1 MNRELSIFTSNSEQ
15 PSEWDQLADLAVE
28 SSELAEVPFE
38 FLPEEEAR
46 RVLRETPEES
56 FKVLMRNPP
65 ERTIGLSD
73 SEWNVVQA
81 QMDNPENW
89 PAYRRELHERIV
101 AERLESCDSM
111 SSRLR
116 AKERERGDPAT
127 IYVLRGTCGA
137 GKTTAL
143 RTGDRFPG
151 VLDEDGQPTGALSA
165 DLMKIP
171 LRNDGLAEG
180 EVSRVSHTQVHQEA
194 GVLNRRLTQAVHE
207 RAMAAR
213 DSGEGYSVVIDKL
226 MCKHQDIVD
235 VISDAE
241 STERD
246 LRVIDVDVP
255 FELSAVRVL
264 CRTAEG
270 DDPQVPFEN
279 VAYSFRNIRTER
291 SKLLMTASTG
301 GEKSPIRSYELIVFN
316 PATKKQETV
325 FSAENGHPNGV
336 TGPEA
341 ASMVYQAVSSPETTE
356 AEISEARDTVI
367 TDEYIDTFI
376 GKYFDE
382 SDEKSMQYAA
392 STRATLEQF
401 KGLTLADALDVR
413 CGKKKIAPA
422 ESEAA
427 A

>member
-1 MNRELSIFTSNSEQ
+1 MNLELNNSTST
-15 PSEWDQLADLAVE
+15 PSEWDQLAALAAE

-46 RVLRETPEES
+46 RVLRETPQES

-65 ERTIGLSD
+65 ERTTGLSD
-73 SEWNVVQA
+73 SEWDVVQA

-89 PAYRRELHERIV
+89 PAYRRELHERAV

-111 SSRLR
+111 SRRLR

-180 EVSRVSHTQVHQEA
+180 EVSQISHTQVHQEA
-194 GVLNRRLTQAVHE
+194 CVLNRRLTRAVHE

-213 DSGEGYSVVIDKL
+213 DSGEGYSMVIDKL

-235 VISDAE
+235 VIRDAE

-246 LRVIDVDVP
+246 MRVIDVDVP

-270 DDPQVPFEN
+270 DDPQIPFEN
-279 VAYSFRNIRTER
+279 VAYSFRNIRNER
-291 SKLLMTASTG
+291 AKLLKTACISG
-301 GEKSPIRSYELIVFN
+301 DKCPIRSYELVVFN
-316 PATKKQETV
+316 PTTKKQETV
-325 FSAENGHPNGV
+325 FSAESGRPKRV
-336 TGPEA
+336 TSLEERELV
-341 ASMVYQAVSSPETTE
+341 MQAVSSKEATE
-356 AEISEARDTVI
+356 AEIDEVGGTVI

-382 SDEKSMQYAA
+382 SDEKSMRYAA

-422 ESEAA
+422 ESEVAA
-427 A
+427 

>member
-1 MNRELSIFTSNSEQ
+1 
-15 PSEWDQLADLAVE
+15 
-28 SSELAEVPFE
+28 
-38 FLPEEEAR
+38 
-46 RVLRETPEES
+46 
-56 FKVLMRNPP
+56 MRNPP
-65 ERTIGLSD
+65 ERTTGLSD
-73 SEWNVVQA
+73 SEWDAVQA

-89 PAYRRELHERIV
+89 PTYRRELHERAV

-111 SSRLR
+111 SRRLR

-180 EVSRVSHTQVHQEA
+180 EVSQVSHTQVHQEA

-207 RAMAAR
+207 RAIAAR
-213 DSGEGYSVVIDKL
+213 DSGEGYSMVIDKL
-226 MCKHQDIVD
+226 MCKHHDILD
-235 VISDAE
+235 VIKDAE

-382 SDEKSMQYAA
+382 SDEKSMRYAA